1 VKTLKLAIAAAAIV
15 TIGAASSARAQMG
28 ANPAH
33 FGIAAGASIPTGDL
47 GNAVDVGYNITGMLE
62 LSPPTLPV
70 GFRLE
75 GAYNAFNF
83 KGGGGSWKE
92 SAAIGNVLWSMPSTG
107 IKPYLIGGIGYYRET
122 GTVAGI
128 GSGSANHFGFNAG
141 AGVKLPLTGFETFIE
156 ARYHRISEN
165 SGNSAS
171 FVPITFGIVF

>member
-1 VKTLKLAIAAAAIV
+1 VKTLKLAAIAAGVASAAIAG
-15 TIGAASSARAQMG
+15 TARAQMG

-47 GNAVDVGYNITGMLE
+47 GKAADVGYNVTGMLE
-62 LSPPTLPV
+62 INPPTLPV

-75 GAYNAFNF
+75 AAYNAFSF
-83 KGGGGSWKE
+83 KSGGGSWKE
-92 SAAIGNVLWSMPSTG
+92 SAAIGNVLWTVPGTG

-122 GTVAGI
+122 GTIVGI
-128 GSGSANHFGFNAG
+128 GNGSANHFGLNAG
-141 AGVKLPLTGFETFIE
+141 GGVKLPLSRFETFIE

-165 SGNSAS
+165 GGKSAS